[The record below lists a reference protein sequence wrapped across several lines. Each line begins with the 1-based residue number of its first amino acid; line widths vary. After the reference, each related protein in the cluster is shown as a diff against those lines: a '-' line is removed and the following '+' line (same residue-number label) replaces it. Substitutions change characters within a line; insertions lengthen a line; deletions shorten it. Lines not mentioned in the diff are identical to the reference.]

1 MDETPEQKYNRLA
14 AAVQQTILSSFPNP
28 DRDGCPGGVRLRE
41 VAARRTIV
49 EDDDWQH
56 ITHCSPCYAEFL
68 GAKEEIRR
76 LGRRERTLRLIG
88 GTSWLVL
95 VAVIGGYRYW
105 SESRAPREIASIA
118 FEPATL
124 NLKDS
129 SGTRGDGNTVQQQ
142 EMPALPRR
150 PLELTIIL
158 PFGSEAGQY
167 QFEWVD
173 ATGRVLAAGDAN
185 ATIQNGIT
193 LMKTRSNTT
202 GFTLG
207 DYKIGLRQPSFD
219 WVLYP
224 VHFK

>member
-28 DRDGCPGGVRLRE
+28 DRVGCPGDVRLRE

-88 GTSWLVL
+88 GTSLLIL
-95 VAVIGGYRYW
+95 VAAIGGYRYW
-105 SESRAPREIASIA
+105 SESRAPLEIASIA

-124 NLKDS
+124 NLRDS
-129 SGTRGDGNTVQQQ
+129 SGTRGDGKTVQH
-142 EMPALPRR
+142 EEIPALPRR

-158 PFGSEAGQY
+158 PFGSEPGDY
-167 QFEWVD
+167 QFEWID
-173 ATGRVLAAGDAN
+173 AKGRVL
-185 ATIQNGIT
+185 
-193 LMKTRSNTT
+193 LT
-202 GFTLG
+202 GHA
-207 DYKIGLRQPSFD
+207 SC
-219 WVLYP
+219 
-224 VHFK
+224 

>member
-28 DRDGCPGGVRLRE
+28 DRVGCPGDVRLRE

-76 LGRRERTLRLIG
+76 IGRRERTLRLIG
-88 GTSWLVL
+88 GTSLLVL
-95 VAVIGGYRYW
+95 VSAIGGYRYW
-105 SESRAPREIASIA
+105 SESRAPREIASVA

-124 NLKDS
+124 NLRDS
-129 SGTRGDGNTVQQQ
+129 SGVRGDGKVVQDAI
-142 EMPALPRR
+142 PVLPRH
-150 PLELTIIL
+150 PLDLTIIL
-158 PFGSEAGQY
+158 PFGSEPGNY
-167 QFEWVD
+167 QFELVD
-173 ATGRVLAAGDAN
+173 ATGHVLMTGNGSASIHDGDTSLEA
-185 ATIQNGIT
+185 
-193 LMKTRSNTT
+193 RSNTSAF
-202 GFTLG
+202 GPG
-207 DYKIGLRQPSFD
+207 DYKIGLRQGSFD

-224 VHFK
+224 VRIR

>member
-28 DRDGCPGGVRLRE
+28 DRVGCPGGVRLRE

-88 GTSWLVL
+88 GTSLLIL
-95 VAVIGGYRYW
+95 VAAIGGYRYW
-105 SESRAPREIASIA
+105 SESRAPREIASVA

-124 NLKDS
+124 NLRDS
-129 SGTRGDGNTVQQQ
+129 SGTRGDGKTDQ
-142 EMPALPRR
+142 EDIPVLPRR

-158 PFGSEAGQY
+158 PFGSEPGDY
-167 QFEWVD
+167 QVEWVD
-173 ATGRVLAAGDAN
+173 ARGHV
-185 ATIQNGIT
+185 
-193 LMKTRSNTT
+193 LMKGNGRASIHNGDTSLSARSDTSAF
-202 GFTLG
+202 GPG
-207 DYKIGLRQPSFD
+207 DYEIGLRQGSFD

-224 VHFK
+224 VRLR

>member
-1 MDETPEQKYNRLA
+1 MDETPEQKYSRIA
-14 AAVQQTILSSFPNP
+14 VAVQQTILNSFPNA
-28 DRDGCPGGVRLRE
+28 DRVGCPGDVRLRQ

-56 ITHCSPCYAEFL
+56 ITHCSPCYGEFL
-68 GAKEEIRR
+68 SAKEEIRR

-88 GTSWLVL
+88 GTSLLVL
-95 VAVIGGYRYW
+95 VAATGGYRYW
-105 SESRAPREIASIA
+105 SESRALREIASIA

-124 NLKDS
+124 NLRDS

-158 PFGSEAGQY
+158 PFGSEAGNY
-167 QFEWVD
+167 QFEWID
-173 ATGRVLAAGDAN
+173 AKGRVVSTGQASASIRNGDTSLAA
-185 ATIQNGIT
+185 
-193 LMKTRSNTT
+193 RSDTSAF
-202 GFTLG
+202 GPG
-207 DYKIGLRQPSFD
+207 DYKLGLRQGSFD

-224 VHFK
+224 VRFR

>member
-28 DRDGCPGGVRLRE
+28 DRVGCPGDVRLRE

-88 GTSWLVL
+88 GASLLVL
-95 VAVIGGYRYW
+95 VAATGSYRYW
-105 SESRAPREIASIA
+105 SGSHAPRAIASVA
-118 FEPATL
+118 FEPVTL
-124 NLKDS
+124 NLRDS
-129 SGTRGDGNTVQQQ
+129 SGTRGDGKTLQD
-142 EMPALPRR
+142 EIPILPRH

-158 PFGSEAGQY
+158 PFGSEPGSY
-167 QFEWVD
+167 QFEWID
-173 ATGRVLAAGDAN
+173 ASGQVLMTGSGSASIHNGDTSLAA
-185 ATIQNGIT
+185 
-193 LMKTRSNTT
+193 RSNTSAF
-202 GFTLG
+202 GPG
-207 DYKIGLRQPSFD
+207 DYKIGLRQGSFD

-224 VHFK
+224 VRLR